1 MLECHRSRRFFLSC
15 SRLVVTMDG
24 STSASRRVLVV
35 DDGIGAAKMLQLLVS
50 RLGPHVVEIA
60 HDGPSALETAE
71 RFEPDLVLLDIGL
84 PVMDGYEVAR
94 RLRENLAH
102 QGVTLVALTGYSGD
116 EDRDRSAA
124 AGFNA
129 HVVKPIDLETLKR
142 LLTCPKRDP

>member
-1 MLECHRSRRFFLSC
+1 
-15 SRLVVTMDG
+15 MDE
-24 STSASRRVLVV
+24 SISSSRRVLVV
-35 DDGIGAAKMLQLLVS
+35 DDGVGAAKMLQLLVS

-94 RLRENLAH
+94 QLRGNAAH
-102 QGVTLVALTGYSGD
+102 RGATLVALTGYSGD

-124 AGFNA
+124 AGFHV
-129 HVVKPIDLETLKR
+129 HVVKPIDLETLKQ
-142 LLTCPKRDP
+142 LLTCPRRDL